1 MSPGIIIL
9 VVILATIVIVV
20 SIAISISVYN
30 KKYRNFV
37 LNHCESIKQLKL
49 INAKYNFNIVPNMD
63 MTNTYDNE
71 NMYGDISCMDYLI
84 YQLAYN
90 YRKVENCLD
99 ATYANQ
105 SLFREYKKEY
115 KENCLSV
122 VKQYDVNEIPKNKNK
137 LEKTEINELAKLIKS
152 PVINFSI
159 TVKLVLTQINGVYRH
174 SKYDVF
180 HGEKLEAIIED
191 VKDRRGSYYER
202 QYIWN
207 AICRVE
213 RGKVTNRMRFFIYE
227 RDGYRCQICGRRTD
241 DLEVDHII
249 PISKGGKSTP
259 DNLQTLCH
267 RCNYRKGSDILF

>member
-1 MSPGIIIL
+1 
-9 VVILATIVIVV
+9 
-20 SIAISISVYN
+20 
-30 KKYRNFV
+30 
-37 LNHCESIKQLKL
+37 
-49 INAKYNFNIVPNMD
+49 

-71 NMYGDISCMDYLI
+71 NIYGDISCMDYLI

-90 YRKVENCLD
+90 YRKVESCLD

-105 SLFREYKKEY
+105 SLYSEYKKEF
-115 KENCLSV
+115 KESV
-122 VKQYDVNEIPKNKNK
+122 IPLTKHYDVNELPRNINK
-137 LEKTEINELAKLIKS
+137 LEKVEKNELKKMLKNPITD
-152 PVINFSI
+152 FSI

-180 HGEKLEAIIED
+180 YSDKLEELIED
-191 VKDRRGSYYER
+191 VKDKRGKYYER
-202 QYIWN
+202 QYIWD

-241 DLEVDHII
+241 DLEIDHII
-249 PISKGGKSTP
+249 PISRGGKSTP

-267 RCNYRKGSDILF
+267 RCNYRKGSNIIYR

>member
-9 VVILATIVIVV
+9 VVILITIAVVV
-20 SIAISISVYN
+20 SISVSVFVYN
-30 KKYRNFV
+30 KKYRDFV
-37 LNHCESIKQLKL
+37 LNHCESIKQLQL

-90 YRKVENCLD
+90 YRKVESCLD

-105 SLFREYKKEY
+105 SLFREYKKEF
-115 KENCLSV
+115 KESV
-122 VKQYDVNEIPKNKNK
+122 VPLTKHYDVNELPRNINK
-137 LEKTEINELAKLIKS
+137 LEKVEKNELKKMLKNPITD
-152 PVINFSI
+152 FSI

-174 SKYDVF
+174 SKHDVF
-180 HGEKLEAIIED
+180 YSDKLEKLIED
-191 VKDRRGSYYER
+191 VKDKRGSYYER

-227 RDGYRCQICGRRTD
+227 RDGYRCQICGRSTN

-267 RCNYRKGSDILF
+267 RCNYRKGSSIY

>member
-9 VVILATIVIVV
+9 VVILATIAVVV
-20 SIAISISVYN
+20 SIFVSVFVYN
-30 KKYRNFV
+30 KKYRDFV

-49 INAKYNFNIVPNMD
+49 INTKYNFNVVPNMD

-90 YRKVENCLD
+90 YRKVESCLD

-105 SLFREYKKEY
+105 SLFRGYKKEF
-115 KENCLSV
+115 KESV
-122 VKQYDVNEIPKNKNK
+122 VPLTKHYDVNELPRNINK
-137 LEKTEINELAKLIKS
+137 LEKVEKNELKKMLKN
-152 PVINFSI
+152 PVTDFSI

-180 HGEKLEAIIED
+180 YSDKLEELIED
-191 VKDRRGSYYER
+191 VKDKRGSYYEH

-213 RGKVTNRMRFFIYE
+213 RGKVTNRMRFCIYE
-227 RDGYRCQICGRRTD
+227 RDGYRCQICGRRTN

-267 RCNYRKGSDILF
+267 RCNYRKGSDIIY